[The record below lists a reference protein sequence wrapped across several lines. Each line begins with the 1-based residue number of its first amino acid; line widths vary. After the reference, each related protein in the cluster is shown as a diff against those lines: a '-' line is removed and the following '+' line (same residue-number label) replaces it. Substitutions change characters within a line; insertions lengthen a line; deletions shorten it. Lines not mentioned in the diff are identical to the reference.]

1 MKPWSRNTYISRMQY
16 SKRFVRY
23 RKEKI
28 TTMAAIFAVNNRRFE
43 PLGDRPV
50 AGSAPARPAY
60 THESEGVTYTLERSA
75 SGGYLMTNTA
85 ADAAVEVLDVD
96 HGVRLIDEIE
106 GVEA

>member
-1 MKPWSRNTYISRMQY
+1 MQC
-16 SKRFVRY
+16 SERFVRY

-28 TTMAAIFAVNNRRFE
+28 TTMSAIFAVNNRRFE

-60 THESEGVTYTLERSA
+60 THESEGVTYTLEPSA

-96 HGVRLIDEIE
+96 HAARLIDEIE
-106 GVEA
+106 GVGA